1 MNAERRYL
9 MIRYICISGTILFGS
24 GSTIIAKRL
33 DLSNFYYPLFQTG
46 LMFLGMALCSGFI
59 KIFTKKQQK
68 LRPSLINASKEDEIN
83 KTCFEKTGKF
93 AFCLT
98 ALFDFMG
105 SFMEYFSY
113 NLLKASSIVTFKMM
127 VIIFIITYKKFV
139 LKKPIYR
146 HQILGLVFLG
156 IGFSI
161 VGLEVLFNS
170 KNDIIWDKYAGLG
183 ICMMVSAQV
192 FNSLVIIFQEY
203 QMNKI
208 AIRPQEV
215 VVIQGITGLLV
226 CSILYAPMHYLF
238 RYIQQDIAEISD
250 PIIKMSESIE
260 ICMLII
266 TFLFFIGLLNFFQV
280 TTIKIAD
287 SLALCTIDS
296 GRVILVWTFAIAF
309 SFESA
314 LPLEIVGGGSL
325 ILGILIYNEVLVIPC
340 CGLRK
345 SAKAS
350 MKENE
355 VYRELK
361 IKDREWQTKLDSIL
375 A

>member
-33 DLSNFYYPLFQTG
+33 DLTQFYYPLFQTG
-46 LMFLGMALCSGFI
+46 LMFLGMALSSGFI
-59 KIFTKKQQK
+59 QLFTKKQQK

-83 KTCFEKTGKF
+83 KTCLEKTGRL
-93 AFCLT
+93 AFCIT
-98 ALFDFMG
+98 AILDFLG

-127 VIIFIITYKKFV
+127 VIIFIITYRVLV
-139 LKKPIYR
+139 LKKPIFR
-146 HQILGLVFLG
+146 HQKLGLGFLG
-156 IGFSI
+156 TGFLI
-161 VGLEVLFNS
+161 VGSQVCFNS
-170 KNDIIWDKYAGLG
+170 ENRIKWNRYAGLG
-183 ICMMVSAQV
+183 ICMMISAQV

-226 CSILYAPMHYLF
+226 CSVLYAPMHYLF
-238 RYIQQDIAEISD
+238 RYIQSDIAEISD
-250 PIIKMSESIE
+250 PVIKMSESIE
-260 ICMLII
+260 ICLLIVA
-266 TFLFFIGLLNFFQV
+266 FLIFIGLLNLFQV
-280 TTIKIAD
+280 STIKVAD

-296 GRVILVWTFAIAF
+296 GRVILVWILAIAF
-309 SFESA
+309 SFENA

-325 ILGILIYNEVLVIPC
+325 IFGILIYNEVLIIPC

-345 SAKAS
+345 SAKVS